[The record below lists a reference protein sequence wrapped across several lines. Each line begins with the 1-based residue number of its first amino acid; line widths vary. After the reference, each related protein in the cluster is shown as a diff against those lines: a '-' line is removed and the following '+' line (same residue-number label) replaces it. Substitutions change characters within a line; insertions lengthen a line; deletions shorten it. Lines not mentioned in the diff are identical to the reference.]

1 MTVKGIINQNG
12 HTTVCELYRT
22 FQIVFMRQGAGYSD
36 YYTIYRDNE
45 RYTCMA
51 LISIQACKNII
62 DTFFKQH

>member
-1 MTVKGIINQNG
+1 MSTIPG
-12 HTTVCELYRT
+12 TRMVCKESYRT
-22 FQIVFMRQGAGYSD
+22 FQIVLVVNGGLTSAN